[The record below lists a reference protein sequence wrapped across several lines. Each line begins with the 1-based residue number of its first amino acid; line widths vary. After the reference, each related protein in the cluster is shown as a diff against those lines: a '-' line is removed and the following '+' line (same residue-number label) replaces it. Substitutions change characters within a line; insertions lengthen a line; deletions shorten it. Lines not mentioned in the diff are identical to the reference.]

1 MVIKT
6 QTRMSNF
13 LLFIS
18 IGSSMYFWMIKL
30 DDFIWPLFLSSS
42 AGFAMVC
49 GGFSAWC
56 SFSYTLS
63 SRLQRYNCSVRGTP
77 VVYSSINRLK
87 SSILLK
93 TWIPIPLL
101 NPVHFKI
108 HTLCPRE
115 CDFGMMNLEVC
126 ETFILSWIFC
136 KIGKV
141 IPPHFWFTSSTFALF
156 EIVLK

>member
-13 LLFIS
+13 RLFIS
-18 IGSSMYFWMIKL
+18 IGSSIYFCMIKL
-30 DDFIWPLFLSSS
+30 EDFIWPYFLSSS
-42 AGFAMVC
+42 AFAWFWAGLV
-49 GGFSAWC
+49 SWC

-63 SRLQRYNCSVRGTP
+63 SRLQRYSCSVRGMP

-93 TWIPIPLL
+93 TWIPIPRL
-101 NPVHFKI
+101 NPVHLRI

-115 CDFGMMNLEVC
+115 WDFGMMNLELWVA
-126 ETFILSWIFC
+126 TFILSWSFD
-136 KIGKV
+136 KIGRAM
-141 IPPHFWFTSSTFALF
+141 PPHFWFTSSTPALF
-156 EIVLK
+156 